1 MSKMTTE
8 QAVRAMEILA
18 KLYAEKKGINSPQII
33 VGQKSQK
40 EKERKEC

>member
-8 QAVRAMEILA
+8 QAIHAMEVLA

-40 EKERKEC
+40 KKGA